1 MADGTSP
8 PKGWLIAGFVLLA
21 LSLASCGAG
30 GFACSRFVS
39 DLGNAASESGSSAFG
54 EVTTFS
60 ASSDVGGL
68 VLATSANPD
77 CVGEDSQ
84 GRSISFNSPGAGTSG
99 TVTSGQNSYDLA
111 YSFDTIEGESYTI
124 VCEGGGSSS
133 ASGRYLVITVP
144 SLGSVGVGIGGF
156 FSGAFLALLG
166 VISLIVGLV
175 RRSGWK
181 KRNGGAVPAANYA
194 APAPGGFAPP
204 PPGGIAPPTGDGYP
218 PVPGAVPPAPG
229 APPAAP
235 TPPPAAPPA
244 APPPPPAAPPAA
256 PPPPAP
262 APPVQPPA
270 PPAPGAPPS
279 APPPPPPA

>member
-21 LSLASCGAG
+21 LALASCGAG

-54 EVTTFS
+54 EETTFS

-84 GRSISFNSPGAGTSG
+84 GRSIQFNSPGTGTSG
-99 TVTSGQNSYDLA
+99 TVSSGENSYDLA
-111 YSFDTIEGESYTI
+111 YSFDTVEGESYTI
-124 VCEGGGSSS
+124 VCEGGGSAG

-144 SLGSVGVGIGGF
+144 SLGSIGLGVGGF

-166 VISLIVGLV
+166 VICLIVGLV

-181 KRNGGAVPAANYA
+181 KRNGGGAVPATSYA
-194 APAPGGFAPP
+194 APAAGGFAPP
-204 PPGGIAPPTGDGYP
+204 PPGGFAPPPSDGYP
-218 PVPGAVPPAPG
+218 PAPGAVPPAPA
-229 APPAAP
+229 APPVA
-235 TPPPAAPPA
+235 PPAAPPA

-262 APPVQPPA
+262 
-270 PPAPGAPPS
+270 PAPG
-279 APPPPPPA
+279 APPPPPPAG

>member
-1 MADGTSP
+1 VADGTSP

-21 LSLASCGAG
+21 LALASCGAG

-54 EVTTFS
+54 EEPTVS

-84 GRSISFNSPGAGTSG
+84 GRSIQFNSPGTGTSG
-99 TVTSGQNSYDLA
+99 TVSSGENSYDLA
-111 YSFDTIEGESYTI
+111 YSFDTVEGESYTI
-124 VCEGGGSSS
+124 VCEGGGSAG

-144 SLGSVGVGIGGF
+144 SLGSIGLGVGGF
-156 FSGAFLALLG
+156 FSGAFMALLG
-166 VISLIVGLV
+166 VICLIVGLV

-181 KRNGGAVPAANYA
+181 KRNGGGAVPATSF
-194 APAPGGFAPP
+194 APPPPGGFAPP
-204 PPGGIAPPTGDGYP
+204 PSDGYP
-218 PVPGAVPPAPG
+218 PAPGAVPPAPG
-229 APPAAP
+229 APPVA
-235 TPPPAAPPA
+235 PPAAPPA

-262 APPVQPPA
+262 
-270 PPAPGAPPS
+270 PAPG
-279 APPPPPPA
+279 APPPPPPAG